1 MKKILL
7 VLLLMVL
14 FHIGYGQNKKLG
26 NSTIT
31 INGVSHSINIDSAR
45 VIAKKAWIYGYPMF
59 YNYKTIYLYGMNKNY
74 ADYAGGFNHFKHY
87 AKMFTPADTAIVTP
101 NDDTPYSWGI
111 LNVSDEP
118 VILHV
123 PVVVNRYYVMQLIDF
138 YTYNFAYVGTRATGD
153 KAGNYMIAGPN
164 WNGKKPAGVDQVFKC
179 ETNLVTIL
187 GRTEVKDQA
196 DLANVKNIQ
205 SQYKLIPLHKFLNK
219 PVPKVTAYKLK
230 LPVWQDNDYSSR
242 SFISLLNTFLQYTSI
257 HPSEIDLRKSFASIG
272 IVPGLAADKIQYSP
286 EIADAVDKGIQD
298 GKEALAENE
307 SKTKTST
314 DLFGTR
320 ADLQNNYLARA
331 TAASIGL
338 FGNSKQ
344 EAVYTGSIKDNMGE
358 FLSGENKYTLTFS
371 KDQIPP
377 VTYFWSITMYSIPQ
391 RYLVSNPIN
400 RYSIG
405 DRDKDLKYNQ
415 DGSLTLYLQASSP
428 GADKE
433 TNWLPCPEGKFN
445 YIVRLYGP
453 KASVTNGT
461 WKQPLPVKIN

>member
-1 MKKILL
+1 M
-7 VLLLMVL
+7 
-14 FHIGYGQNKKLG
+14 
-26 NSTIT
+26 
-31 INGVSHSINIDSAR
+31 
-45 VIAKKAWIYGYPMF
+45 
-59 YNYKTIYLYGMNKNY
+59 
-74 ADYAGGFNHFKHY
+74 
-87 AKMFTPADTAIVTP
+87 
-101 NDDTPYSWGI
+101 
-111 LNVSDEP
+111 
-118 VILHV
+118 
-123 PVVVNRYYVMQLIDF
+123 
-138 YTYNFAYVGTRATGD
+138 
-153 KAGNYMIAGPN
+153 
-164 WNGKKPAGVDQVFKC
+164 
-179 ETNLVTIL
+179 
-187 GRTEVKDQA
+187 GRTEVKGED

-205 SQYKLIPLHKFLNK
+205 TQYKLIPLHKFLNK
-219 PVPKVTAYKLK
+219 PAPKISKYKLE
-230 LPVWQDNDYSSR
+230 LPVWQDKDYSSR
-242 SFISLLNTFLQYTSI
+242 SFINLLNAFLQYTSI
-257 HPSEIDLRKSFASIG
+257 HPSEIALRKSFASIG
-272 IVPGLAADKIQYSP
+272 IIPGLASDKIQYSP
-286 EIADAVDKGIQD
+286 EIASAIDEGIKD
-298 GKEALAENE
+298 GMAALAENVR
-307 SKTKTST
+307 KTISSA

-320 ADLQNNYLARA
+320 ADLQNNYLTRA

-344 EAVYTGSIKDNMGE
+344 EAVYTGSIKDDTGQ

-415 DGSLTLYLQASSP
+415 DGSLTLYLQATSP

-453 KASVTNGT
+453 KATVTNGI